1 MLTGFGETR
10 VSLFGTAGAYG
21 TVIFVGKTDNIQL
34 VMCIYIGT
42 CF

>member
-21 TVIFVGKTDNIQL
+21 TVIDPSTLLEEVLSHTFI
-34 VMCIYIGT
+34 
-42 CF
+42 